1 MPAAARCR
9 REGSCQSCRGWTPAQ
24 ARAVLPMLAPDR
36 PTQEQVAE
44 DSGIT
49 RQAVRQALVA
59 AGFPALS
66 TALDLLEAS

>member
-1 MPAAARCR
+1 
-9 REGSCQSCRGWTPAQ
+9 
-24 ARAVLPMLAPDR
+24 MLAPDR